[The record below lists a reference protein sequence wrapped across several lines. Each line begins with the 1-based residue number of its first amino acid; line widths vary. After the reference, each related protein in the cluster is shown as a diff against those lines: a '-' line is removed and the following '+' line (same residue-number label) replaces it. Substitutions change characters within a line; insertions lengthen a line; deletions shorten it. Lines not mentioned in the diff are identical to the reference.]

1 MSSWVWILL
10 LVLAVGVVLVVAAR
24 RTATRS
30 ADVTDF
36 TEVTISPELAE
47 LVRSTALSGSKLPA
61 IKILRDETQMPL
73 AAAKLV
79 VERMV
84 ARHHRQA
91 LGGSPRPDDL
101 A

>member
-10 LVLAVGVVLVVAAR
+10 LLLVMGACVVVAR
-24 RTATRS
+24 RATTRG
-30 ADVTDF
+30 ADF
-36 TEVTISPELAE
+36 TDVTISPELAE
-47 LVRSTALSGSKLPA
+47 RVRSTALAGQKIMA
-61 IKILRDETQMPL
+61 IKILRDETKMPL

-84 ARHHRQA
+84 ARHHREA
-91 LGGSPRPDDL
+91 LGGSPRPDEL